1 LAAGGASAV
10 ELDAHDSILHLA
22 IRDDGIGGADPQRG
36 SGLVG
41 LGDRI
46 EALGGSFEVT
56 SPAGKGTT
64 MLVEVPVASQG
75 WG

>member
-1 LAAGGASAV
+1 LRRFG
-10 ELDAHDSILHLA
+10 LDASEA
-22 IRDDGIGGADPQRG
+22 DDVAQEVFLRG

-56 SPAGKGTT
+56 SPAGKDTT
-64 MLVEVPVASQG
+64 MLVASLG